1 LSRLQIEVDS
11 MDTENTQLDREQV
24 AAVNPNETS
33 NVSDANIV
41 VTEVDERQSSD
52 DSSITAYDFFL
63 LNLYRIN
70 IYP

>member
-1 LSRLQIEVDS
+1 

-33 NVSDANIV
+33 TVSDAKIV
-41 VTEVDERQSSD
+41 VTEEDERQSSD

-63 LNLYRIN
+63 LNPYRIN